1 MDQKYILINHIHLEE
16 DAGKLVHDDFNAVSL
31 ADYNR
36 CGIPLVEIVTEP
48 DISSAEE
55 AKAFIEKVML
65 LLQYAGVSDCKME
78 EGSLRCDVNV
88 SIQRPGDKELGT
100 RAEIKNMNSLKSIT
114 RAINYEIKRQS
125 RLLDAGKKVVQETRR
140 FNENK
145 GETSS
150 MRSKENAHDYRYF
163 PEPDILQVN
172 FTDEMLDSIKN
183 MLPELPY
190 KRMERYMKDY
200 GLSKTDAQI
209 LINQKSVSDF
219 YDAAVSAYN
228 APKSIAN
235 FIIVELLRRVNLGE
249 VSMTA
254 LPISAAEFAELVKMS
269 DTEQVSKNDAKKIL
283 RQMIETGKDAKTIA
297 EESGMLIVNDTK
309 KAKEV
314 IGKILAD
321 NTEAVAQYQSGE
333 KKVFGFLMGQ
343 CTKSLRGVCT
353 PGAIKNWWRRNW
365 LRQKPSADEETKNA
379 KTDAAEE
386 TREVDC
392 TPFSNPNQYVPGRKD
407 GVTQISTD
415 HLLHEFDFSDAADH
429 VGEEISLRACVHK
442 IRQMSGFAFI
452 ILRTGRYLIQ
462 SLYVPEQCKDSITG
476 LREGNF
482 VWVRGKVTKNER
494 QSAA

>member
-1 MDQKYILINHIHLEE
+1 
-16 DAGKLVHDDFNAVSL
+16 
-31 ADYNR
+31 
-36 CGIPLVEIVTEP
+36 
-48 DISSAEE
+48 
-55 AKAFIEKVML
+55 
-65 LLQYAGVSDCKME
+65 
-78 EGSLRCDVNV
+78 
-88 SIQRPGDKELGT
+88 
-100 RAEIKNMNSLKSIT
+100 
-114 RAINYEIKRQS
+114 
-125 RLLDAGKKVVQETRR
+125 
-140 FNENK
+140 
-145 GETSS
+145 
-150 MRSKENAHDYRYF
+150 
-163 PEPDILQVN
+163 
-172 FTDEMLDSIKN
+172 MLDSIKN

-353 PGAIKNWWRRNW
+353 PGAIKE
-365 LRQKPSADEETKNA
+365 LLETKLAEA
-379 KTDAAEE
+379 KPLSLIHISEP
-386 TREVDC
+386 TR
-392 TPFSNPNQYVPGRKD
+392 
-407 GVTQISTD
+407 
-415 HLLHEFDFSDAADH
+415 H
-429 VGEEISLRACVHK
+429 
-442 IRQMSGFAFI
+442 
-452 ILRTGRYLIQ
+452 
-462 SLYVPEQCKDSITG
+462 
-476 LREGNF
+476 
-482 VWVRGKVTKNER
+482 
-494 QSAA
+494 